1 MVTGVEEY
9 FKILEE
15 LQEMAKKT
23 GLDFS
28 EEIEKIKKESQSK

>member
-1 MVTGVEEY
+1 MSDKEQE
-9 FKILEE
+9 KILEE

-28 EEIEKIKKESQSK
+28 EEIEKITKK